1 MVGSNIL
8 LVDNCK
14 TYQEKVVKAFSQIG
28 IQATLHFA
36 ENDLE
41 AWSLLQGDSKLS
53 PVPKIMIIDINAE
66 DINGID
72 LINKIRL
79 DFELKSILIFVVSNI
94 FNNENRLAAL
104 NLNIAGYMQKP
115 LGNKE
120 ILNFFSILNDYWNSI
135 EFSSAN
141 K

>member
-1 MVGSNIL
+1 
-8 LVDNCK
+8 
-14 TYQEKVVKAFSQIG
+14 
-28 IQATLHFA
+28 
-36 ENDLE
+36 
-41 AWSLLQGDSKLS
+41 
-53 PVPKIMIIDINAE
+53 MIIDINAE

-115 LGNKE
+115 LGNEE